1 MGTKEKMTEN
11 ACCNDQ
17 PTEQQDMRSM
27 MMDQFFG
34 AMSSEQKQKMMERM
48 MDQFMST
55 MSAEDKQKMMRAMM
69 PKMMSNMMGNM
80 MGEGSNPMMGMM
92 SSMMGNMM
100 AGKDSNGAASE
111 MPWDMC
117 KKMMSNMSRAS
128 ELASYATPELHGL
141 FEEWLSQVEEEMQA
155 DIQKQGSVHPDE
167 LAKKYKLSK
176 ESIHFILGKLAQ
188 KDQINL
194 KAERK

>member
-1 MGTKEKMTEN
+1 MG
-11 ACCNDQ
+11 
-17 PTEQQDMRSM
+17 S
-27 MMDQFFG
+27 
-34 AMSSEQKQKMMERM
+34 
-48 MDQFMST
+48 
-55 MSAEDKQKMMRAMM
+55 MSAEKKQNMMRVMT
-69 PKMMSNMMGNM
+69 PKMMSNMMGSNPMMAMMSSM

-92 SSMMGNMM
+92 SSMMGKKM
-100 AGKDSNGAASE
+100 ATKGCDSDAAE

-117 KKMMSNMSRAS
+117 KKMMSNMSRAT

-155 DIQKQGSVHPDE
+155 DIQKQGSANPEE

-176 ESIHFILGKLAQ
+176 ESIYFILAKLAQ
-188 KDQINL
+188 KDKINL